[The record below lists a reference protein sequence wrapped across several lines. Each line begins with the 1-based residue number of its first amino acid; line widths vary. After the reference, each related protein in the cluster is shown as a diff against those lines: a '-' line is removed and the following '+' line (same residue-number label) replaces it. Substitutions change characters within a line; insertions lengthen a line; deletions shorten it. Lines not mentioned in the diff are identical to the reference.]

1 MTHVEQMKAA
11 LGISGVATEHSP
23 WIVPA
28 TEEQRG
34 GQVDLIL
41 TRKDNMVHVCEMKC
55 YDDLYQMSQ
64 DEELKLR
71 HRLSLVREN
80 VKKRQSVQATL
91 VTTFGLKQGKYSGI
105 YTQTVL
111 LDNLFA

>member
-1 MTHVEQMKAA
+1 
-11 LGISGVATEHSP
+11 
-23 WIVPA
+23 
-28 TEEQRG
+28 
-34 GQVDLIL
+34 
-41 TRKDNMVHVCEMKC
+41 MVHVCEMKC